1 MIIYDYDATT
11 TDDVSFDS
19 LFISYVLLN
28 YLHAPPRRAP
38 VNRKCRRAT
47 APRVSEAHTLERFG
61 LPELQRSQVVNAGPG
76 KGSGQSMY
84 LDNMFNCPRDRLW
97 YLRIKNPGGVHAKKH
112 TSAEA
117 STRMD
122 TEKVGDAA
130 LTGSSTKVSEP
141 SSLPELLSKK
151 PPPKVSTTVSST
163 SVSAVME

>member
-1 MIIYDYDATT
+1 MHDHDATT

-19 LFISYVLLN
+19 FFISYVLLN

-38 VNRKCRRAT
+38 VNRKCRHAT
-47 APRVSEAHTLERFG
+47 APRVSEARTLERFT
-61 LPELQRSQVVNAGPG
+61 LTELQSSQVVNAGPG

-151 PPPKVSTTVSST
+151 PPPKSSTTVSST